1 MSTFSGAIASAR
13 HIFDLAEMMG
23 FHMELLDIGGGFTGH
38 FDDHGSVMFGETADA
53 INSALETEFPPDTG
67 KDFGVSK
74 FDAWFSW
81 STSERALI
89 HVLMQRGCNL
99 KASSSLIVF

>member
-38 FDDHGSVMFGETADA
+38 FDDHGSVMFGETANA
-53 INSALETEFPPDTG
+53 INSALESEFPPDTG
-67 KDFGVSK
+67 KDFGVSQ
-74 FDAWFSW
+74 FDAW
-81 STSERALI
+81 STSE
-89 HVLMQRGCNL
+89 
-99 KASSSLIVF
+99 SLA

>member
-38 FDDHGSVMFGETADA
+38 FDGQGNVMFGE
-53 INSALETEFPPDTG
+53 
-67 KDFGVSK
+67 
-74 FDAWFSW
+74 
-81 STSERALI
+81 
-89 HVLMQRGCNL
+89 C
-99 KASSSLIVF
+99 